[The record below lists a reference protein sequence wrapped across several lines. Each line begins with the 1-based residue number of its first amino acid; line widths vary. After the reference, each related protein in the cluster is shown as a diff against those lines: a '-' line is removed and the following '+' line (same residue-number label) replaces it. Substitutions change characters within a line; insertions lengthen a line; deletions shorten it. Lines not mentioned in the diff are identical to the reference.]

1 MSLGIY
7 KPDQG
12 YWTRVISSLSIGI
25 IGLTGSAWLWNQ
37 LAVFN
42 NTYAQG
48 ASVIAFM
55 AVICLGTYWFY
66 GMNRGT
72 VDFCIATEGEMKKV
86 NWTTRRE
93 IFGSTWVVIVLAL
106 STAMFLFLADLIFRE
121 LFTLLG
127 VLVGESVIMESI
139 RGLFDSGAGA

>member
-1 MSLGIY
+1 
-7 KPDQG
+7 
-12 YWTRVISSLSIGI
+12 
-25 IGLTGSAWLWNQ
+25 
-37 LAVFN
+37 
-42 NTYAQG
+42 
-48 ASVIAFM
+48 
-55 AVICLGTYWFY
+55 
-66 GMNRGT
+66 MNRGT